1 LANGSSGAIEIL
13 DGANLVARVVY
24 GPFNFSV
31 GGQSIQLKVL
41 TMDAAQQKVNWC
53 VSQNA
58 WAQLTDKGTPGAASD
73 CP

>member
-41 TMDAAQQKVNWC
+41 TMGAAQQKVNWC